1 MFVFYYFQHTVSQ
14 NEDTMFSLPCKNQ
27 INICVHLQVAILRYE
42 GAPEV
47 DPPLD
52 VAYDLADRDGLV
64 TTEFCIL
71 LFRTVLKKGKI

>member
-1 MFVFYYFQHTVSQ
+1 
-14 NEDTMFSLPCKNQ
+14 
-27 INICVHLQVAILRYE
+27 VHLQVAILRYE

-71 LFRTVLKKGKI
+71 LFRTVLKKGKIKRSLIIIEWTINSAMHII